1 MLSLTDCLDFID
13 LDRDTIEIIARHE
26 RIPTIVATEL
36 GNQLIADLRGIH
48 ALHQMHR
55 DLLAQAAERQDLEDE
70 KRLRQAY
77 AAFSRKYPMPTQFPP
92 ETQSRKRKK
101 GPAAPLSKAEK
112 LT

>member
-13 LDRDTIEIIARHE
+13 LDRDTIEVIARHE

-55 DLLAQAAERQDLEDE
+55 DLLAQAAERHDLEDE
-70 KRLRQAY
+70 KRLRQTY
-77 AAFSRKYPMPTQFPP
+77 AAFSRKYPMPTQLPTKP
-92 ETQSRKRKK
+92 RGRTRK
-101 GPAAPLSKAEK
+101 
-112 LT
+112 